1 MIPLPDATAMKLIP
15 FYAVLICFFFTR
27 PLFGDMIF
35 TITPKSPTT
44 VIKGGSISFDILVRA
59 DAPVT
64 INGMN
69 MVLHAGAG
77 NGTQGT
83 FSSAATS
90 AMAGTRFFDRSQPG
104 KASVAWGG
112 TTSNITTS
120 DQVFGSFVINTTNSQ
135 FGTFS
140 VSFATLTPSALVSFG
155 NSVGVPASYTV
166 SAVPEPSS
174 LVVCAVGGLS
184 GLAYRQWRTR
194 KAAKKR

>member
-1 MIPLPDATAMKLIP
+1 MKLIT
-15 FYAVLICFFFTR
+15 FSAVLICFCVSR

-35 TITPKSPTT
+35 TITPKSATT
-44 VIKGGSISFDILVRA
+44 VVQGGSISFDILVRA
-59 DAPVT
+59 DTPVT
-64 INGMN
+64 IDGMN

-90 AMAGTRFFDRSQPG
+90 AMAGTRNFNRSQPG
-104 KASVAWGG
+104 KASVSWGG

-120 DQVFGSFVINTTNSQ
+120 NQVFGSFVIDTTNSQ

-140 VSFATLTPSALVSFG
+140 VSFATLTPSAPVSFG
-155 NSVGVPASYTV
+155 NAVGVPASYTV

-174 LVVCAVGGLS
+174 LIVCVVGGLG
-184 GLAYRQWRTR
+184 GLAYRRWRSR
-194 KAAKKR
+194 RRREVKN